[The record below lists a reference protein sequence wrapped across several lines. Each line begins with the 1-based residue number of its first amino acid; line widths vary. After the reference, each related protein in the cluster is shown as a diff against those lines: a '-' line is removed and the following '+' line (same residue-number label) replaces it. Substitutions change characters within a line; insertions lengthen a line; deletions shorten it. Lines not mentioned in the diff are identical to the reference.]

1 MTEQKNPFVYIVPSP
16 SRGVGTKMAKEK
28 GQRTAE
34 TTLQKSLVEDIKATE
49 RFNDPAADTTPTFI
63 RTCLPQN
70 QDEGCSSDPNLN
82 LFTEISVLEA
92 EQQINASF
100 DLRLT

>member
-1 MTEQKNPFVYIVPSP
+1 MFLIPYSTLDKLSNDN
-16 SRGVGTKMAKEK
+16 
-28 GQRTAE
+28 AE

-49 RFNDPAADTTPTFI
+49 IFNDPAADTTPTFI

-82 LFTEISVLEA
+82 IFY
-92 EQQINASF
+92 
-100 DLRLT
+100 